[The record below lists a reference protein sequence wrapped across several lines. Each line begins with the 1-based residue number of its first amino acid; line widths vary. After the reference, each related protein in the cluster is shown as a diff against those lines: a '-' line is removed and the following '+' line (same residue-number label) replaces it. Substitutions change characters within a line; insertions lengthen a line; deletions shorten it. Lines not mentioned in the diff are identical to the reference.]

1 MSSKRHRR
9 RLRGRRTRPAES
21 GPVLIQAPEM
31 LQQPASIDTEVL
43 TALVE
48 RRRQAIQSVDAEV
61 RRLAQAG
68 MDWGEL
74 GRALGMTRQGARQ
87 RCGSVKSR

>member
-9 RLRGRRTRPAES
+9 RLRARRPRPVES
-21 GPVLIQAPEM
+21 APVLAQAPEI
-31 LQQPASIDTEVL
+31 LQQPASIDTKVL

-48 RRRQAIQSVDAEV
+48 RRRQAIESVDAEV
-61 RRLAQAG
+61 QRLAQAG

-74 GRALGMTRQGARQ
+74 GRALGTTRQGARQ
-87 RCGSVKSR
+87 RYGRANSR

>member
-9 RLRGRRTRPAES
+9 RLRARRTRPAES
-21 GPVLIQAPEM
+21 RPVPSQGSELLE
-31 LQQPASIDTEVL
+31 QPASLDTGVL
-43 TALVE
+43 SALVE
-48 RRRQAIQSVDAEV
+48 RRRQAIEAVDVEV

-74 GRALGMTRQGARQ
+74 GRALGMTREGARQ
-87 RCGSVKSR
+87 HYARANSR